1 MPKYMYKSVGYLGI
15 AVKKHVPLFLA
26 EGALQQQGGFGVI
39 SMQGAPIGKQ
49 GKKTQY
55 LRIY

>member
-1 MPKYMYKSVGYLGI
+1 MYKSVGYLGI